1 MRTRSIHY
9 ALDGRFHRLHLVE
22 HGEPGRPAV
31 VCVHGLTRNARD
43 FDALAAAL
51 SGRHHVLAV
60 DLPGR
65 GGSDWLPEPAQY
77 TLPSYVVALTHLLA
91 GCDCPVDWVG
101 TSLGGLCGMAIAAM
115 PGSPIRRLVLNDIGP
130 FIPAA
135 ALARIRAYLA
145 EAPGAFADQG
155 ALEAHL
161 RRVHAPFGALD
172 DAQWA
177 HLARHSAR
185 DLPGRGVALHYD
197 PAIAEPIMAAEL
209 ADVDL
214 WAVWSRITAP
224 RLVLR
229 GEHSD
234 LLLPATLAR
243 MQREG
248 AATMVVPECGHAPAL
263 MDPATIGA
271 IAGFLAEPAA
281 LRDHGGIGQAPA
293 AKGAL
298 P

>member
-1 MRTRSIHY
+1 MRTRSTRY
-9 ALDGRFHRLHLVE
+9 ALDGRWYRLASAE
-22 HGEPGRPAV
+22 WGDPGAPVV

-51 SGRHHVLAV
+51 APTHRVIAV

-65 GGSDWLPEPAQY
+65 GLSEWLAAPDLY
-77 TLPSYVVALTHLLA
+77 TLPSYVAALSHLLA
-91 GCDCPVDWVG
+91 DLPAPVGWVG

-115 PGSPIRRLVLNDIGP
+115 PGNPIGRLVLNDIGP

-145 EAPGAFADQG
+145 EAPADFPDAA

-161 RRVHAPFGALD
+161 RRVHAPFGALS
-172 DAQWA
+172 DAHWA
-177 HLARHSAR
+177 HLAHHSAR
-185 DLPGRGVALHYD
+185 PLAGGGVALHYD
-197 PAIAEPIMAAEL
+197 PAIATPIVAAEP

-214 WAVWSRITAP
+214 WAIWARITAP

-229 GEHSD
+229 GEASD
-234 LLLPATLAR
+234 LLLPETLAR
-243 MQREG
+243 MQADG
-248 AATMVVPECGHAPAL
+248 AIALTVPACGHAPAL
-263 MDPATIGA
+263 MDEPTIGA
-271 IAGFLAEPAA
+271 IVRFLAAPAS
-281 LRDHGGIGQAPA
+281 LRDHGAIEQAPA
-293 AKGAL
+293 VKGAL